1 MTWPTPQEYNE
12 AIQNPDICFK
22 DAELAGG
29 DIELTPMGIPRSIT
43 GAFASVYKVST
54 KNGDWA
60 VRCFLT
66 DRPDQKERYQAISKY
81 VLMDNLKYTV
91 EFHYLDEGIK
101 IRRRWY
107 PVVKMNW
114 VYGTTLETYLQENYR
129 NREALL
135 DLREEFS
142 ALAEGL
148 DTVGMA
154 HGDLQHGNI
163 IVIEKNGK
171 KDLMLVDYDAMYVP
185 DLLGKPS
192 LELGH
197 PNYQHPERTAYNY
210 DTTVDNFSCWLICH
224 SLSIVALDPDLF
236 KHFKGG
242 DECILFRRKDLRS
255 PEGSDLF
262 DTLLNHQSEEIRD
275 HATTILRMLWS
286 EPHLIPELHHPQE
299 INSLPDV
306 NPMRNTEQLNNRKN
320 EGTETGHS
328 QSLPR
333 LTSYYSDGTRFEME
347 QKLDWTPGRK
357 AYKKRVYQ
365 SKSLK
370 QVLIAGAEKFS
381 EIVSTVQKAVTPGL
395 WLTLEADK
403 AEKALYKGEYER
415 AAESYLKAFK
425 VAYNRCDNDRAR
437 QKVVRISLKLAD
449 VLTRMGNDEMATNYF
464 YIAYKETRSYKNAEP
479 WKVGVTG
486 LLLSLNRYRRGDL
499 DGALKLLLEE
509 PAIIAHL
516 QYILADRDFHCV
528 EILDLLLKVSELQ
541 EIRKYREKYYAVLVG
556 CTSLHSRVVSSTSF
570 ETDSMCAYFY
580 LYLAKDSYSRN
591 LIDQTMAFYS
601 LFKSLAQ
608 SIIAEQGGD
617 QADLLSS
624 LYVVPK
630 SYRSQMESILDFC
643 QSAESLV
650 DGMESK
656 SESDSTSGTDE
667 LLARE
672 MSRLEKLSYEQI
684 LHCMEYRM
692 RKVPGTT
699 NFNSLLSNTDLKEN
713 KRVHLALR
721 SGLIQYASIEELASY
736 VESTCTRYTKKTL
749 DLFFKELLPVSGTGR
764 ILELSRELSP
774 ETYKKMLKYIK
785 DPILEKGTSE
795 DWLTYFDRITPGK
808 TKADIVLLCSQAMKL
823 RSLNFNLSQLIILY
837 DRGEKIM
844 VADLFKRYIDQEIK
858 FHGTQVP
865 FADIGLYIQL
875 LMRVKEEKYA
885 SSFIRETLKVNDE
898 RLLHDLVRAICVRSD
913 QYALRLVY
921 LLYINSRPYLK
932 KYVFVSILEL
942 GHLDAFEAVIY
953 YVLSGES
960 KREMNILLDHL
971 RWIQQ
976 FRQDLILDREIR
988 STSVNSYIHKINN
1001 DLSERIN
1008 CFAEL
1013 KSESEP
1019 EFIPNTFEEWRQQQ
1033 S

>member
-12 AIQNPDICFK
+12 AIQNPEICFK
-22 DAELAGG
+22 DVDLAGG

-54 KNGDWA
+54 KKGDWA

-114 VYGTTLETYLQENYR
+114 VYGTTLETYLQDNYR
-129 NREALL
+129 SREAIL

-148 DTVGMA
+148 DKVGMA

-163 IVIEKNGK
+163 IVTEKNGK
-171 KDLMLVDYDAMYVP
+171 KDLMLVDYDAMFVP
-185 DLLGKPS
+185 DLAGKPS

-210 DTTVDNFSCWLICH
+210 DTTVDNFSCWLIHH

-299 INSLPDV
+299 LVHLPDV
-306 NPMRNTEQLNNRKN
+306 KPVRNTTQSNKRKN
-320 EGTETGHS
+320 EATETGKS
-328 QSLPR
+328 QDLPQ

-357 AYKKRVYQ
+357 AYRKRAYK

-381 EIVSTVQKAVTPGL
+381 EFISNVQKTATPGL
-395 WLTLEADK
+395 WLTLESNSAQ
-403 AEKALYKGEYER
+403 KALNKGEYAK

-425 VAYNRCDNDRAR
+425 VAYNRCDDDQTR
-437 QKVVRISLKLAD
+437 QRVVRISLKLAD

-464 YIAYKETRSYKNAEP
+464 YIAHKETRSYKSAPP
-479 WKVGVTG
+479 WKAGVTG

-499 DGALKLLLEE
+499 DGALKLFLEE

-516 QYILADRDFHCV
+516 EYILADRDFHCV
-528 EILDLLLKVSELQ
+528 DILDLLLKVSELK
-541 EIRKYREKYYAVLVG
+541 EIRKSRDTYHSVLVG
-556 CTSLHSRVVSSTSF
+556 CTSLHGRVVSSTSF

-580 LYLAKDSYSRN
+580 LYLAKESYKRN
-591 LIDQTMAFYS
+591 LIDQTMAYYS

-608 SIIAEQGGD
+608 SIISEQGGD
-617 QADLLSS
+617 RTDLLAS
-624 LYVVPK
+624 LYVVPD
-630 SYRSQMESILDFC
+630 SYKNQMESILGFC
-643 QSAESLV
+643 QSAEALV
-650 DGMESK
+650 EGMES
-656 SESDSTSGTDE
+656 EHETDE

-672 MSRLEKLSYEQI
+672 MSRMEKLSRKEI
-684 LHCMEYRM
+684 LNCLEYRM
-692 RKVPGTT
+692 RKHPGTM
-699 NFNSLLSNTDLKEN
+699 NFSSLLDKVDPKESRKVHSALK
-713 KRVHLALR
+713 
-721 SGLIQYASIEELASY
+721 SGLIQYATVDDLASY
-736 VESTCTRYTKKTL
+736 VESTCARYSKKAM
-749 DLFFKELLPVSGTGR
+749 DVFFKELLPASETAR
-764 ILELSRELSP
+764 ILELSREITP
-774 ETYKKMLKYIK
+774 ETYEKILSYIK
-785 DPILEKGTSE
+785 EPILEKGTSE
-795 DWLTYFDRITPGK
+795 DWLTYIERITPGK
-808 TKADIVLLCSQAMKL
+808 TKADIALLCSQAMKL

-844 VADLFKRYIDQEIK
+844 VASLFKRYIDQEIK
-858 FHGTQVP
+858 FHGTQAPV
-865 FADIGLYIQL
+865 ADIGLYIQL

-898 RLLHDLVRAICVRSD
+898 RILHDLVRSICVRSD

-921 LLYINSRPYLK
+921 LLYINSRPYLR

-953 YVLSGES
+953 NVLSGES

-976 FRQDLILDREIR
+976 FRQDLIMEKEIR
-988 STSVNSYIHKINN
+988 STSVNSYINKINN
-1001 DLSERIN
+1001 DLSERID
-1008 CFAEL
+1008 CFGE
-1013 KSESEP
+1013 SESE
-1019 EFIPNTFEEWRQQQ
+1019 FIPSTFEEWRQQQ